1 MANTLTQDKA
11 RNVSTVTTV
20 YSVPPATTSTLIG
33 LLVSNVDA
41 SATVTIDVAINDG
54 ANDFHIC
61 KNTPILVGSTL
72 EAVEGKIIML
82 TGEDLKVTST
92 GGNVD
97 VIVSHLEQS

>member
-41 SATVTIDVAINDG
+41 SATVT
-54 ANDFHIC
+54 
-61 KNTPILVGSTL
+61 KLVQL
-72 EAVEGKIIML
+72 
-82 TGEDLKVTST
+82 
-92 GGNVD
+92 
-97 VIVSHLEQS
+97 